1 MKIVLPFPFYQ
12 SSSVLYGKDKLNV
25 NLCISVCH
33 LIGNSSSY
41 QEIGGFPTIRMQVFS
56 DDIPVFFSKV
66 YRRLLN
72 YSVISHHHFPGMKK
86 PLSAFLCLLLILAAC
101 RKNSTQSSDALG
113 SWKLIEV
120 YDKNTNTRMLPPASA
135 NIDVVLTFLSN
146 KTFAGH
152 TLRNSLSDG
161 AYRQNGSEI
170 TFKGFSMTKI
180 AEDQW
185 GGSFLSV
192 LTACSLQSTSPCSPS
207 IISLQGNFM
216 TIRTS
221 IRYDVTLKKI

>member
-1 MKIVLPFPFYQ
+1 
-12 SSSVLYGKDKLNV
+12 
-25 NLCISVCH
+25 
-33 LIGNSSSY
+33 
-41 QEIGGFPTIRMQVFS
+41 
-56 DDIPVFFSKV
+56 
-66 YRRLLN
+66 
-72 YSVISHHHFPGMKK
+72 MKK
-86 PLSAFLCLLLILAAC
+86 SLSAFLFLLFILAAC
-101 RKNSTQSSDALG
+101 QKNTTQYSDALG

-120 YDKNTNTRMLPPASA
+120 YDKNTNTPMLPPASS

-161 AYRQNGSEI
+161 AYEQNGNEI
-170 TFKGFSMTKI
+170 MFKGFSMTKI

-192 LTACSLQSTSPCSPS
+192 LTACSLQSTAACSPS
-207 IISLQGNFM
+207 IITLQGNFM
-216 TIRTS
+216 TIHTS